1 MVEAEYILA
10 RNVIKL
16 ANVIMT
22 IRNREIKE
30 LGLTAEQADSLIFFS
45 QHDGASAVDLK
56 AYLGVAHQT
65 ARGIVERMAAKGL
78 VTTHVS
84 ERDGR
89 YKTVALTEEGRALC
103 AAMAENGTYTGRTLL
118 QGMGEDEKKQF
129 FSLLTK
135 ALQNITTQP

>member
-45 QHDGASAVDLK
+45 QHAGASAVDLK
-56 AYLGVAHQT
+56 AYLALPI
-65 ARGIVERMAAKGL
+65 RLPAAL
-78 VTTHVS
+78 
-84 ERDGR
+84 
-89 YKTVALTEEGRALC
+89 
-103 AAMAENGTYTGRTLL
+103 
-118 QGMGEDEKKQF
+118 
-129 FSLLTK
+129 
-135 ALQNITTQP
+135 

>member
-45 QHDGASAVDLK
+45 QHAGASAVDLK
-56 AYLGVAHQT
+56 NYLGIAHQT

-78 VTTHVS
+78 VTTQVS

-89 YKTVALTEEGRALC
+89 YKTWMTR
-103 AAMAENGTYTGRTLL
+103 
-118 QGMGEDEKKQF
+118 KKSSF
-129 FSLLTK
+129 FLF
-135 ALQNITTQP
+135 